1 MLRDDRPA
9 QPGSHGFRPSV
20 SSPVAHCAWQR
31 DTGTGNRMDLLAGDI
46 GGTKTLLLRA
56 RWQAG
61 QLETLAQAR
70 FDSAAYPDLAD
81 IVGEFLS
88 GVPAPPVACF
98 AVAGPVQAAPGG
110 GTQARITNLPWLLDS
125 DRLARSLGIGRVD
138 LINDLAAVGHGLAML
153 SPADVLTVQAGQP
166 QADGMRAVIGV
177 GTGLGMALVM
187 PGPSG
192 PRVFPSE
199 GGHVDFAPLDDQQV
213 RLREFARARL
223 GIDRVSCERL
233 MAGPGLTL
241 IHEFV
246 GGDAAAPETVAA
258 RAAAG
263 DTPAGAAM
271 QLFAALCGALAGD
284 LALTCLPFG
293 GLYLAGGV
301 AQKNLSLF
309 RSPAFLDAFQA
320 KGRMAGLLR
329 QVPLRVITEPRV
341 GLLGA
346 AGYAARSDG
355 GE

>member
-1 MLRDDRPA
+1 
-9 QPGSHGFRPSV
+9 
-20 SSPVAHCAWQR
+20 
-31 DTGTGNRMDLLAGDI
+31 MDLLAGDI
-46 GGTKTLLLRA
+46 GGTKTLLLHA

-61 QLETLAQAR
+61 RLETLAEAR

-81 IVGEFLS
+81 IAGEFLA
-88 GVPAPPVACF
+88 GVPAPQAACF
-98 AVAGPVQAAPGG
+98 AVAGPVQPAPAG
-110 GTQARITNLPWLLDS
+110 GTQARITNLPWELDS
-125 DRLARSLGIGRVD
+125 DRLGRALGIGRVS
-138 LINDLAAVGHGLAML
+138 LINDLAAVGHGIAML
-153 SPADVLTVQAGQP
+153 TPSDVLTVQAGRP
-166 QADGMRAVIGV
+166 QADAPRAVMGI
-177 GTGLGMALVM
+177 GTGLGMALLV
-187 PGPSG
+187 PGDPG
-192 PRVFPSE
+192 WRVFPSE
-199 GGHVDFAPLDDQQV
+199 GGHVDFAPLDDEQV

-223 GIDRVSCERL
+223 GLDRVSCERL
-233 MAGPGLTL
+233 TAGPGLTL

-246 GGDAAAPETVAA
+246 GGDAAAPEIVAA

-263 DTPAGAAM
+263 DTLADAAM
-271 QLFAALCGALAGD
+271 QLFAALCGAVAGD

-309 RSPAFLDAFQA
+309 RAAAFLDAFAA

-346 AGYAARSDG
+346 AGYAARSAA

>member
-1 MLRDDRPA
+1 ME
-9 QPGSHGFRPSV
+9 
-20 SSPVAHCAWQR
+20 
-31 DTGTGNRMDLLAGDI
+31 LLAGDI
-46 GGTKTLLLRA
+46 GGTKTLLLRG

-61 QLETLAQAR
+61 RLETLAEAR

-81 IVGEFLS
+81 IVGEFLA
-88 GVPAPPVACF
+88 GAPAPQAACF
-98 AVAGPVQAAPGG
+98 AVAGPVQPAPGG
-110 GTQARITNLPWLLDS
+110 GTQARITNLPWELDS
-125 DRLARSLGIGRVD
+125 DRLGRVLGIGRVS
-138 LINDLAAVGHGLAML
+138 LINDLAAVGHGIAML
-153 SPADVLTVQAGQP
+153 APSDVLTVQAGRP
-166 QADGMRAVIGV
+166 QVDGMRAVIGV
-177 GTGLGMALVM
+177 GTGLGMALVV
-187 PGPSG
+187 PCSG
-192 PRVFPSE
+192 GGRVFPSE

-213 RLREFARARL
+213 RLREFARVRL

-233 MAGPGLTL
+233 TAGPGLAL

-263 DTPAGAAM
+263 DTLASAAM
-271 QLFAALCGALAGD
+271 QLFAALCGAVAGD

-309 RSPAFLDAFQA
+309 RAAAFLDAFAA
-320 KGRMAGLLR
+320 KGRMTGLLR
-329 QVPLRVITEPRV
+329 QVPLRVVTEPRV

-346 AGYAARSDG
+346 AGYAARSAA

>member
-1 MLRDDRPA
+1 
-9 QPGSHGFRPSV
+9 
-20 SSPVAHCAWQR
+20 
-31 DTGTGNRMDLLAGDI
+31 MDLLAGDI
-46 GGTKTLLLRA
+46 GGTKTLLLRG

-61 QLETLAQAR
+61 RLETLAEAR

-81 IVGEFLS
+81 IVGEFLA
-88 GVPAPPVACF
+88 GVPAPQAACF
-98 AVAGPVQAAPGG
+98 AVAGPVQPAHGG
-110 GTQARITNLPWLLDS
+110 GTQARITNLPWQLDS
-125 DRLARSLGIGRVD
+125 DRLVGALGIGRVD
-138 LINDLAAVGHGLAML
+138 LINDLAAVGHGIAML
-153 SPADVLTVQAGQP
+153 APADVLTVQAGQP
-166 QADGMRAVIGV
+166 QIDGMRAVMGV
-177 GTGLGMALVM
+177 GTGLGMALVV
-187 PGPSG
+187 PGPG
-192 PRVFPSE
+192 GGRVFPSE

-233 MAGPGLTL
+233 SAGPGITL
-241 IHEFV
+241 IHDFL
-246 GGDAAAPETVAA
+246 GGDAAEPDVVAA

-263 DTPAGAAM
+263 DAPANAAL
-271 QLFAALCGALAGD
+271 QLFAALCGAVAGD

-309 RSPAFLDAFQA
+309 RAAAFLDAFHA

-329 QVPLRVITEPRV
+329 QVPLHIVTEPRV

-346 AGYAARSDG
+346 AGYAARSGG

>member
-1 MLRDDRPA
+1 ME
-9 QPGSHGFRPSV
+9 
-20 SSPVAHCAWQR
+20 
-31 DTGTGNRMDLLAGDI
+31 LLAGDI

-61 QLETLAQAR
+61 RLETLAEAR

-81 IVGEFLS
+81 IAGEFLG
-88 GVPAPPVACF
+88 GVPAPQAACF
-98 AVAGPVQAAPGG
+98 AVAGPVQPAPAG
-110 GTQARITNLPWLLDS
+110 GTQARITNLPWELGS
-125 DRLARSLGIGRVD
+125 DRLGRVLGIGRVS
-138 LINDLAAVGHGLAML
+138 LINDLAAVGHGIAML
-153 SPADVLTVQAGQP
+153 TPSDVLTVQAGRP
-166 QADGMRAVIGV
+166 LADGLRAVMGI
-177 GTGLGMALVM
+177 GTGLGMALLV
-187 PGPSG
+187 PGDSG
-192 PRVFPSE
+192 WRVFPSE

-223 GIDRVSCERL
+223 GLDRVSCERL
-233 MAGPGLTL
+233 TAGPGLTL

-263 DTPAGAAM
+263 DTLASAAM
-271 QLFAALCGALAGD
+271 QLFAALCGAVAGD

-309 RSPAFLDAFQA
+309 RAAAFLDAFAA

-346 AGYAARSDG
+346 AGYAARSAG

>member
-1 MLRDDRPA
+1 ME
-9 QPGSHGFRPSV
+9 
-20 SSPVAHCAWQR
+20 
-31 DTGTGNRMDLLAGDI
+31 LLAGDI
-46 GGTKTLLLRA
+46 GGTKTLLLRG

-61 QLETLAQAR
+61 RLETLAEAR

-81 IVGEFLS
+81 IVGEFLA
-88 GVPAPPVACF
+88 GVPAPQAACF
-98 AVAGPVQAAPGG
+98 AVAGPVQPAPGG
-110 GTQARITNLPWLLDS
+110 GTQARITNLPWELDS
-125 DRLARSLGIGRVD
+125 DRLGRVLGIGRVS
-138 LINDLAAVGHGLAML
+138 LINDLAAVGHGIAML
-153 SPADVLTVQAGQP
+153 APSDVLTVQAGRP
-166 QADGMRAVIGV
+166 QVDGMRAVIGV
-177 GTGLGMALVM
+177 GTGLGMALVV
-187 PGPSG
+187 PCSG
-192 PRVFPSE
+192 GGRVFPSE

-213 RLREFARARL
+213 RLREFARVRL

-233 MAGPGLTL
+233 TAGPGLAL

-263 DTPAGAAM
+263 DTLASAAM
-271 QLFAALCGALAGD
+271 QLFAALCGAVAGD

-309 RSPAFLDAFQA
+309 RAAAFLDAFAA
-320 KGRMAGLLR
+320 KGRMTGLLR
-329 QVPLRVITEPRV
+329 QVPLRVVTEPRV

-346 AGYAARSDG
+346 AGYAARSAA